1 MSQWTRNKI
10 VVGVDGSTE
19 SRAALAW
26 ACEEAERAGVAV
38 TAVSVWTLAPS
49 PSVPPFGGFPWG
61 TSTEMGDATRAMLA
75 DIVAEAEAEFPHVD
89 IGQHVVAG
97 NAAHELIKLSGR
109 ADLVV
114 VGARGHGGF
123 SGMLMGSVSQ
133 HVLAHSACSV
143 VVIR

>member
-1 MSQWTRNKI
+1 MSQWKQNKI

-38 TAVSVWTLAPS
+38 TAVSVWTVAPP

-61 TSTEMGDATRAMLA
+61 TSTELPDAVRSMLA
-75 DIVAEAEAEFPHVD
+75 DVVAETQAEFPNVD

-97 NAAHELIKLSGR
+97 NAAQELIRLSKD

-123 SGMLMGSVSQ
+123 SGMLIGSVSQ

>member
-38 TAVSVWTLAPS
+38 TAVSVWTLVPS

-61 TSTEMGDATRAMLA
+61 TSTEIPDATRSMLS
-75 DIVAEAEAEFPHVD
+75 DVVAETQAEFPNVD
-89 IGQHVVAG
+89 IGHHVVAG
-97 NAAHELIKLSGR
+97 NAAQELIKLSGG

-123 SGMLMGSVSQ
+123 RGMLIGSVSQ